1 MKKLNIIF
9 MLLIV
14 PICTM
19 AQERLTLD
27 ECLELAKSHNK
38 RIEASN
44 FQIESAK
51 YEKRATLS
59 NYFPTVAL
67 TGGSLYST
75 AEGTLGMEGGL
86 LPVVGMDE
94 AGSRY
99 RYGSYPVQ

>member
-51 YEKRATLS
+51 YIIAKTKCSKIQNQTRLFDLKGQSNRNAT
-59 NYFPTVAL
+59 TI
-67 TGGSLYST
+67 
-75 AEGTLGMEGGL
+75 
-86 LPVVGMDE
+86 
-94 AGSRY
+94 
-99 RYGSYPVQ
+99 